1 MATKPALHLLAKGTG
16 PAIVGFA
23 ADNFTRNFV
32 NFNGLAERPNI
43 GTGFV
48 KVDLFAAID
57 SVNVIQKLLDCFNKL
72 FVGRSL

>member
-1 MATKPALHLLAKGTG
+1 MKPALHLLAKRTG

-23 ADNFTRNFV
+23 ADDFARNFV
-32 NFNGLAERPNI
+32 NFNGLAERSNV

-48 KVDLFAAID
+48 QVDLLAAID
-57 SVNVIQKLLDCFNKL
+57 FVNVIQKLLDCFNKL